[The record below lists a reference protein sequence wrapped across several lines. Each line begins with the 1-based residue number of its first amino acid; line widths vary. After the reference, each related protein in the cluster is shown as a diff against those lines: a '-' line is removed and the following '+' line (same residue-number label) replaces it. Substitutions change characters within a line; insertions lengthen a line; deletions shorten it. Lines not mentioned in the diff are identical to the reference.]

1 MGTVILGAG
10 GRLGQLLRP
19 IYPGP
24 ALWLTRSN
32 LDVIAAAPETLQGAL
47 DGADAVICLAGV
59 THGSGRPMAEN
70 TLIATRVLDA
80 ARAVNAGPVIL
91 FSTAAIYGAL
101 PGPLREDGPT
111 APASPYAIAKLEMEA
126 DVLRHAHPHLVLRL
140 GNVAGA
146 DAILGNW
153 APGFHLDTLP
163 DGSTPRRSYVGPN
176 SLARI
181 LHELTQ
187 RSGHPPLLN
196 VAAPGTVEMGALLDA
211 AGLPWSARRAT
222 QSTIASVHLDTQVLE
237 TLTSFDPRDSTPEGI
252 VADWQLAKGAQ

>member
-19 IYPGP
+19 IFPGP

-32 LDVIAAAPETLQGAL
+32 LDVITAEPETLQGAL
-47 DGADAVICLAGV
+47 AAADTVICLAGV
-59 THGSGRPMAEN
+59 TNTSGQPMTAN

-91 FSTAAIYGAL
+91 FSSAAVYGAQ
-101 PGPLREDGPT
+101 PGPHAEDGPT
-111 APASPYAIAKLEMEA
+111 APVSPYATAKLEMEA
-126 DVLRHAHPHLVLRL
+126 EARHHSQPNCILRL

-153 APGFHLDTLP
+153 APGFCLDTMP
-163 DGSTPRRSYVGPN
+163 DGSTPRRSYIGPN

-181 LHELTQ
+181 LHDLT
-187 RSGHPPLLN
+187 GMTALPEILN
-196 VAAPGTVEMGALLDA
+196 IAAPGAVEMGALLDA
-211 AGLPWSARRAT
+211 AGLPWSARPAT

-237 TLTSFDPRDSTPEGI
+237 SLTSFDPRDSTAEGI